1 MWTGD
6 YDFFP
11 RCHDVL
17 LVICY
22 KYYNPKKKSPDDE
35 KKIPPETGVGVDVL
49 LANTTTLSDWT
60 LNISTLDDCIKNKLE
75 LTFTEAVI
83 DPVEIWYKFNPT
95 TADTGILNKLA
106 PEPE

>member
-1 MWTGD
+1 M
-6 YDFFP
+6 
-11 RCHDVL
+11 L
-17 LVICY
+17 SVICY

-60 LNISTLDDCIKNKLE
+60 LNISTLDDCIKNKFE

-95 TADTGILNKLA
+95 IDKNNNKAYSLNVLRS
-106 PEPE
+106 EEMLR